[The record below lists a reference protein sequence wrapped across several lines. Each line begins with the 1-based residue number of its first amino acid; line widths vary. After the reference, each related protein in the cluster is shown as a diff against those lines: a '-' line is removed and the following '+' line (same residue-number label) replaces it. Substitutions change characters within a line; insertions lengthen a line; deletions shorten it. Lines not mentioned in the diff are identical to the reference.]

1 MNQSHNRPFAQSA
14 EENKQAILQA
24 LRPYL
29 KGRVLEIGSG
39 TGQHGAYFAS
49 QMTQL
54 HWQPSDL
61 QSSHAGIRAWI
72 DAAGLDNL
80 SQPLLLD
87 VLDNWPAELYDTI
100 YTANTFHIM
109 DDNAV
114 ARCIEG
120 CGACLQA
127 QGHLAVYG
135 PFNYQGRFTSDS
147 NARFDA
153 MLRSTG
159 QGGGI
164 KDFEWLDILA
174 QAAGMKL
181 EADIEM
187 PANNRSLIWK
197 KRTL

>member
-1 MNQSHNRPFAQSA
+1 MSETRQRPFAQAA
-14 EENKQAILQA
+14 EENKQAILDA

-39 TGQHGAYFAS
+39 TGQHAVYFAS
-49 QMTQL
+49 QIAEL
-54 HWQPSDL
+54 HWQTSDL
-61 QSSHAGIRAWI
+61 ETCLGAIRAWI
-72 DAAGLDNL
+72 DDAGLDNL
-80 SQPLLLD
+80 SPPLPLD
-87 VLDNWPAELYDTI
+87 VLGSWPAGLYDTV

-109 DDNAV
+109 DDHAV
-114 ARCIEG
+114 ARCIEA
-120 CGACLQA
+120 CGACLQP

-135 PFNYQGRFTSDS
+135 PFNYHGDFTSDS

-153 MLRSTG
+153 MLKSTG

-164 KDFEWLDILA
+164 KDFEWLDQLA
-174 QAAGMKL
+174 RQAGMVL

-187 PANNRSLIWK
+187 PKNNRSLVWK

>member
-1 MNQSHNRPFAQSA
+1 MNEIHNRPFAQSA
-14 EENKQAILQA
+14 EENKQVILQA

-29 KGRVLEIGSG
+29 NGRVLEIGSG
-39 TGQHGAYFAS
+39 TGQHAVYFAS
-49 QMTQL
+49 QLPQL
-54 HWQPSDL
+54 HWQTSDL
-61 QSSHAGIRAWI
+61 ASNHAGIRAWI

-80 SQPLLLD
+80 SPPLLLD
-87 VLDNWPAELYDTI
+87 ALGSWPTELYDTI

-109 DDNAV
+109 DDDAV

-120 CGACLQA
+120 CGACLQP

-135 PFNYQGRFTSDS
+135 PFNYGGQFTSDS

-153 MLRSTG
+153 TLRSTG

-164 KDFEWLDILA
+164 KDFEWLDALA
-174 QAAGMKL
+174 QAAGMAL

>member
-1 MNQSHNRPFAQSA
+1 VNRPFAQSA
-14 EENKQAILQA
+14 EENKRVILDA

-29 KGRVLEIGSG
+29 KGSVLEIGSG
-39 TGQHGAYFAS
+39 TGQHAVYFAS
-49 QMTQL
+49 QLAEL
-54 HWQPSDL
+54 HWQTSDL
-61 QSSHAGIRAWI
+61 ESSLSGIRAWI
-72 DAAGLDNL
+72 DDAGLDNL
-80 SQPLLLD
+80 LPPLSLD
-87 VLDNWPAELYDTI
+87 VHDTWPAELYDTI

-109 DDNAV
+109 DANAV
-114 ARCIEG
+114 ACCIEA

-135 PFNYQGRFTSDS
+135 PFNYRGEFTSES

-153 MLRSTG
+153 MLKSTG

-164 KDFEWLDILA
+164 KDFEWLDRLA
-174 QAAGMKL
+174 QQAGMAL

>member
-1 MNQSHNRPFAQSA
+1 MSELYNRPFAQSA
-14 EENKQAILQA
+14 EENRQVILQV

-29 KGRVLEIGSG
+29 RGRVLEIGSG
-39 TGQHGAYFAS
+39 TGQHAVYFAS
-49 QMTQL
+49 EMPQL
-54 HWQPSDL
+54 HWQTSDL
-61 QSSHAGIRAWI
+61 EASHAGIHAWI
-72 DAAGLDNL
+72 DDAGLDNL
-80 SQPLLLD
+80 SPPLLLD
-87 VLDNWPAELYDTI
+87 VLDSWPGELYDTI
-100 YTANTFHIM
+100 YTANTLHIM

-120 CGACLQA
+120 CGECLQP

-135 PFNYQGRFTSDS
+135 PFNYQGQFTSQS

-159 QGGGI
+159 KGGGI
-164 KDFEWLDILA
+164 KDFEWLDTLA
-174 QAAGMKL
+174 RAAGMEL